1 VLLRVIALQRRGV
14 VWPWVNLVMRTAAK
28 GLARYIAI
36 GRHADVNCQDRAFT
50 SEARLPSSPPRS
62 TTSRHCDKMESNV
75 PSELA
80 STLQGA
86 SINRHPSIRHDLN
99 PSTAAS
105 EKQPVTL
112 DSHRDLDADSDLA
125 EDEIPISVLNPVPRK
140 QNMPP
145 LPDLRFEQSY
155 LKSIE
160 QADSWQSVLWI
171 TLKDQV
177 HSRHIIRHQHIGLHK
192 QVIFCFAQ
200 GVIWT
205 LLLSGWRHWNRS
217 AKFSGQGV
225 GARIRRWWWGVNN
238 WKVPSRMKD
247 TKLAKNVSE
256 VSVAFLEVRHL
267 GMLII
272 RRHTDGCR
280 STTKQS
286 LRVRRR
292 IERTHESIAFIG
304 VSNQEPPSWAHIRI
318 LYYWQG
324 HTNFTNEVTE
334 HIRSWVTIANTS

>member
-1 VLLRVIALQRRGV
+1 
-14 VWPWVNLVMRTAAK
+14 
-28 GLARYIAI
+28 
-36 GRHADVNCQDRAFT
+36 
-50 SEARLPSSPPRS
+50 
-62 TTSRHCDKMESNV
+62 MESNV
-75 PSELA
+75 PSEIA

-86 SINRHPSIRHDLN
+86 SIQRHPSVRHDLN

-112 DSHRDLDADSDLA
+112 DPHRDLDADSDLA

-177 HSRHIIRHQHIGLHK
+177 HLQHIMHHHYIGLHK

-267 GMLII
+267 GMLIT
-272 RRHTDGCR
+272 RSHTDGCR

-286 LRVRRR
+286 LRVRHR
-292 IERTHESIAFIG
+292 IERTHKGIAFIG
-304 VSNQEPPSWAHIRI
+304 VSNQERPSWAHIRI
-318 LYYWQG
+318 IYHWQG
-324 HTNFTNEVTE
+324 HTNITNEVTE
-334 HIRSWVTIANTS
+334 HIRF